1 MKALT
6 SFLAAAVLLAASSHT
21 STATAQEGKSAKELA
36 SQLSANL
43 TDGTAFIRL
52 RMKTGGSTLQLQVKE
67 RRTRAGSDILYQV
80 LYPKERKG
88 EAVLLQSRGGKISGK
103 TSAPGG
109 TVQNIG
115 SMKGALFGSA
125 LSYEDV
131 IENFFAW
138 DQQAIVGTEE
148 VKNVN
153 CQILESKSG
162 SSRVRSW
169 IDTKRMI
176 PMRVEKYSGSNLVR
190 RIDTT
195 RIAEDD
201 TDRRIPASVNVQH
214 GGVTTEI
221 EGSSTKSGVALSEAD
236 FSPQGM
242 ANLAPPK

>member
-1 MKALT
+1 MKAFT
-6 SFLAAAVLLAASSHT
+6 SFLAAAVLLVASST
-21 STATAQEGKSAKELA
+21 QAQEVSAKELA
-36 SQLSANL
+36 SKLSANL

-52 RMKTGGSTLQLQVKE
+52 RMKTGGSTLQVQVKE

-88 EAVLLQSRGGKISGK
+88 EAVLLQSRGGKLSGK
-103 TSAPGG
+103 TSVPGG
-109 TVQNIG
+109 AVQNIS
-115 SMKGALFGSA
+115 SMKGAMLGSA

-138 DQQAIVGTEE
+138 EQQTIVGTEE

-162 SSRVRSW
+162 GSRVRSW

-201 TDRRIPASVNVQH
+201 TDRRIPASVNVQ
-214 GGVTTEI
+214 GGGLTTEI
-221 EGSSTKSGVALSEAD
+221 EGSSTKSGVALTEAD
-236 FSPQGM
+236 FSPEGM